1 MKKVFAIVI
10 SILSALVFSSAAF
23 AESAGFAVE
32 SELVSP
38 AKTPYDK
45 RYVKI
50 LWNTSEAST
59 AGVPLSVGEFLYAP
73 VGNKLNK
80 LSEKDGKISASVEF
94 EEKVNENYKGA
105 ILGKTLV
112 QPTRTG
118 ICVVDI
124 EKMSVLQ
131 FRKFGEIVTD
141 VAMLDNLVFFGAK
154 SDENFAFYCVDLNKN
169 LDVIAEYK
177 SEKSPSSPALF
188 KNFVVFSSGEKLV
201 CFSTDDRNFV
211 ENKIGAEIKNVL
223 AGQYAIFMSGSDG
236 FMYKLRLLDDGIVE
250 EDSLL
255 KCEVGGTLTA
265 PAEADNRL
273 YVGSTEGFFVLDGLN
288 MEIAKKFP
296 QMKNAC
302 APVITLGS
310 GLRIYTAAPVE
321 SDGGKWYLYGILD
334 NDTEQNVSEIAK
346 IIDFTN
352 GKITVSDNG
361 IMFFRDNRGQI
372 WAITTP
378 ETDYLAIVLKIVIT
392 IAIIVLLVI
401 IIRAWVKKHSANKP
415 KF

>member
-1 MKKVFAIVI
+1 MKKVLTFII
-10 SILSALVFSSAAF
+10 SILSAVVLSATAF

-45 RYVKI
+45 KYVKI
-50 LWNTSEAST
+50 LWNTAEASS
-59 AGVPLSVGEFLYAP
+59 AGVPLCAGEFLFAP

-80 LSEKDGKISASVEF
+80 LSEKDGKLVSSVEF
-94 EEKVNENYKGA
+94 EEKVSENYKGA

-118 ICVVDI
+118 ICVVDT
-124 EKMSVLQ
+124 EQMSVLQ
-131 FRKFGEIVTD
+131 FKKFGEIVTD
-141 VAMLDNLVFFGAK
+141 VAVLDNLAFFGVKTAE
-154 SDENFAFYCVDLNKN
+154 SCAFYCVDMNKN
-169 LDVIAEYK
+169 LDIVAEYK
-177 SEKSPSSPALF
+177 TENQPSSPALF
-188 KNFVVFSSGEKLV
+188 NNFVVFSSGEKLV
-201 CFSTDDRNFV
+201 CFSTTDKIFI
-211 ENKIGAEIKNVL
+211 ENQIGAKVNYVF
-223 AGQYAIFMSGSDG
+223 AGQYAIFMSGDDG
-236 FMYKLRLLDDGIVE
+236 FMYKLRLLDNGKVE

-288 MEIAKKFP
+288 MEISKKFP

-310 GLRIYTAAPVE
+310 GLRIYTVAPVE

-334 NDTEQNVSEIAK
+334 SDTEQSVNEIVK

-352 GKITVSDNG
+352 GKITVSNNG
-361 IMFFRDNRGQI
+361 IMFFRDN
-372 WAITTP
+372 P
-378 ETDYLAIVLKIVIT
+378 
-392 IAIIVLLVI
+392 
-401 IIRAWVKKHSANKP
+401 
-415 KF
+415 

>member
-1 MKKVFAIVI
+1 MKKIFAVI
-10 SILSALVFSSAAF
+10 CSILSALVLSATAF

-32 SELVSP
+32 NELVSP

-45 RYVKI
+45 KYVKI

-59 AGVPLSVGEFLYAP
+59 AGVPLSKGEFLYAP
-73 VGNKLNK
+73 VGNKLDK
-80 LSEKDGKISASVEF
+80 LSEKDGKNVSSVEF
-94 EEKVNENYKGA
+94 EEKVSENYKGA
-105 ILGKTLV
+105 ILGNTLV

-118 ICVVDI
+118 ICIVDT
-124 EKMSVLQ
+124 EQMSVLN
-131 FRKFGEIVTD
+131 FRKFDEIVTD
-141 VAMLDNLVFFGAK
+141 VAIFDSLVFFGVK
-154 SDENFAFYCVDLNKN
+154 TSENYAFYCVDLNNN
-169 LDVIAEYK
+169 LEIIAEYK
-177 SEKSPSSPALF
+177 CENQPSPPALF
-188 KNFVVFSSGEKLV
+188 NNFVVFSSGEKLV
-201 CFSTDDRNFV
+201 CFSITDKDFIENQIGAKVNFV
-211 ENKIGAEIKNVL
+211 F
-223 AGQYAIFMSGSDG
+223 AGQYAIFMSGNDG
-236 FMYKLRLLDDGIVE
+236 FMYKLRLLDNGKVE

-288 MEIAKKFP
+288 MEITKKFP

-334 NDTEQNVSEIAK
+334 SDSEQTASEIVK

-352 GKITVSDNG
+352 GKITVSDSG

-392 IAIIVLLVI
+392 IAIIVFLVL

-415 KF
+415 KI